1 MGNISNRRESISKV
15 MIGYVIDKGYN
26 LILQDNHYRAA
37 SDQFILGLQVGFI
50 TIEWDQDRTHLS
62 NHREPITKNMV
73 KFLQDKV
80 SSVPQPDNL
89 RTVMG
94 DQLIMSPQIGFR
106 RIEWAQD
113 NIYLKKFKNY
123 QCNING
129 FSSAFLASDFEF
141 RGTNGHRL
149 DTTSLPSLDL
159 ISNVYHTWRYQ
170 NNNNNGQP
178 ITCVKYYIFP
188 HLCAVTTAHTIISRV
203 HRLSITT
210 YNPSV
215 VFTSQCRSTQ

>member
-37 SDQFILGLQVGFI
+37 SDWFILGLQVGFI

-94 DQLIMSPQIGFR
+94 D
-106 RIEWAQD
+106 
-113 NIYLKKFKNY
+113 
-123 QCNING
+123 
-129 FSSAFLASDFEF
+129 
-141 RGTNGHRL
+141 
-149 DTTSLPSLDL
+149 
-159 ISNVYHTWRYQ
+159 
-170 NNNNNGQP
+170 
-178 ITCVKYYIFP
+178 
-188 HLCAVTTAHTIISRV
+188 
-203 HRLSITT
+203 
-210 YNPSV
+210 
-215 VFTSQCRSTQ
+215 